1 MLVLGVKEIYKIWH
15 ILQKYIVILI
25 EYDKDRNNVEHR
37 FHWENAEGEL
47 LSQTEQRQDSCFRPF
62 RAFQSS
68 DAGVLTSWST
78 TSVATKKPQLL
89 LLDSAFSPS
98 LFFPVSLEER
108 VSVQGCSVLCSLS
121 LLSSLSPYPITDSL
135 SKYSRPLTVTGSRSK
150 VIGKKFQKA
159 KFAFACTCNC
169 CLAFILNCVF

>member
-98 LFFPVSLEER
+98 LFPVSLEER